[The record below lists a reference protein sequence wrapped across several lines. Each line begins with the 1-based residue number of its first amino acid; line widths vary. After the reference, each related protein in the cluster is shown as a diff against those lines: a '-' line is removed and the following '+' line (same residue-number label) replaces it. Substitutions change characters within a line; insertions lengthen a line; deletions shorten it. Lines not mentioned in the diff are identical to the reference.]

1 MAEKKRSRKSD
12 KNVKKPAA
20 QALLVEGML
29 EDFYENSSDG
39 ILIAE
44 LTTKKFKYAN
54 SAICRMLGYQLEEL
68 LNLSV
73 NDIHPKRS
81 LNRVL
86 SEFKAMAKEKGRLAK
101 NIICIR
107 KDGSSVYMDVFGTSK
122 KIGTQTYVLGVFR
135 DASDRRQMEEKLQQ
149 VRDEAQQKVM
159 DQTDALEKK
168 FRRLLK
174 DRSRAKQ
181 PDQVV
186 LADGDKYRILVK
198 TMNEGLCI
206 VDEKRMITFVND
218 KFCRMIGYSI
228 SEIVGTLLDRYISG
242 SDKQILLEQHERRI
256 HGEQTPYEL
265 TFVKSNK
272 EEIITLVAP
281 KPVFDDQKKFR
292 GAFAVITDISD
303 LKRKEKILAERE
315 AELNYKTRN
324 LEELNNA
331 LKALLQR
338 RDEDRVEMEEKVIL
352 NVRRLIVPYLEKLK
366 ETGMT
371 ARQLA
376 FVRII
381 EESLADI
388 ISPFSKTLSTK
399 FVNFTG
405 SEVKIAN
412 LIRQGKRTKEIA
424 KLLGISK
431 RTVEA
436 HRDHIRTKLGLK
448 TNKGN
453 LRTHLMSIQ

>member
-1 MAEKKRSRKSD
+1 
-12 KNVKKPAA
+12 
-20 QALLVEGML
+20 
-29 EDFYENSSDG
+29 
-39 ILIAE
+39 
-44 LTTKKFKYAN
+44 
-54 SAICRMLGYQLEEL
+54 
-68 LNLSV
+68 
-73 NDIHPKRS
+73 
-81 LNRVL
+81 
-86 SEFKAMAKEKGRLAK
+86 
-101 NIICIR
+101 
-107 KDGSSVYMDVFGTSK
+107 
-122 KIGTQTYVLGVFR
+122 
-135 DASDRRQMEEKLQQ
+135 
-149 VRDEAQQKVM
+149 
-159 DQTDALEKK
+159 
-168 FRRLLK
+168 
-174 DRSRAKQ
+174 
-181 PDQVV
+181 
-186 LADGDKYRILVK
+186 
-198 TMNEGLCI
+198 
-206 VDEKRMITFVND
+206 
-218 KFCRMIGYSI
+218 
-228 SEIVGTLLDRYISG
+228 
-242 SDKQILLEQHERRI
+242 
-256 HGEQTPYEL
+256 
-265 TFVKSNK
+265 
-272 EEIITLVAP
+272 
-281 KPVFDDQKKFR
+281 
-292 GAFAVITDISD
+292 
-303 LKRKEKILAERE
+303 
-315 AELNYKTRN
+315 
-324 LEELNNA
+324 LNNA

>member
-1 MAEKKRSRKSD
+1 
-12 KNVKKPAA
+12 
-20 QALLVEGML
+20 
-29 EDFYENSSDG
+29 YENSSDG

-44 LTTKKFKYAN
+44 LKSKRFKYAN
-54 SAICRMLGYQLEEL
+54 SAICRMLGYPMDEL
-68 LNLSV
+68 LTLSV
-73 NDIHPKRS
+73 DDIHPKRS

-86 SEFKAMAKEKGRLAK
+86 SEFTAMAKEKGRLAK

-107 KDGSSVYMDVFGTSK
+107 KDGSQVYADVFGTAK
-122 KIGTQTYVLGVFR
+122 KVGTHTYVLGVFR
-135 DASDRRQMEEKLQQ
+135 DASDRKQMEDKLQQ
-149 VRDEAQQKVM
+149 IRDEAEKKVM
-159 DQTDALEKK
+159 DQTEALEKRI
-168 FRRLLK
+168 RRLLK
-174 DRSRAKQ
+174 DRTKDSR
-181 PDQVV
+181 PDRV
-186 LADGDKYRILVK
+186 LLGDGDKYRILIE

-206 VDEKRMITFVND
+206 VDEDRIITFVNAT
-218 KFCRMIGYSI
+218 FCRMLGYS
-228 SEIVGTLLDRYISG
+228 SQETVGSLLDNYVSQ
-242 SDKQILLEQHERRI
+242 SDRKILMEQHARRVQ
-256 HGEQTPYEL
+256 GGQVPYEL
-265 TFVKSNK
+265 TFVKSNG
-272 EEIITLVAP
+272 EEIITLISP
-281 KPVFDDQKKFR
+281 KPVFDETKTYK
-292 GAFAVITDISD
+292 GAFAVVTDISE

-315 AELNYKTRN
+315 EELSAKTRN

-366 ETGMT
+366 ETGMNS
-371 ARQLA
+371 RQLA
-376 FVRII
+376 FVRIL

-388 ISPFSKTLSTK
+388 ISPFSRTLSTK
-399 FVNFTG
+399 FVSFTG

-424 KLLGISK
+424 RLLGISK

-448 TNKGN
+448 TSKGN